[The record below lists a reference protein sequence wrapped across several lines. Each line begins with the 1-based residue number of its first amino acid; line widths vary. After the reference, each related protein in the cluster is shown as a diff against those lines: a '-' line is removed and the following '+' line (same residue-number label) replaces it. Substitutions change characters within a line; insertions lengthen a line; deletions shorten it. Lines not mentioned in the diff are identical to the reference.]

1 MQNHAT
7 SDQIRAQLN
16 RDTTNM
22 MEAIKISESQIQQPL
37 TGNSQ
42 QMQIK
47 LHEVQADFMAGRIDE
62 QTYLFMRRLTT
73 GAV

>member
-1 MQNHAT
+1 MQT
-7 SDQIRAQLN
+7 FETEEQRRAQLN
-16 RDTTNM
+16 RDTDNM
-22 MEAIKISESQIQQPL
+22 LEAIRISETQTQQPL

-42 QMQIK
+42 QMSGILQDA
-47 LHEVQADFMAGRIDE
+47 QADFEAGRIDE